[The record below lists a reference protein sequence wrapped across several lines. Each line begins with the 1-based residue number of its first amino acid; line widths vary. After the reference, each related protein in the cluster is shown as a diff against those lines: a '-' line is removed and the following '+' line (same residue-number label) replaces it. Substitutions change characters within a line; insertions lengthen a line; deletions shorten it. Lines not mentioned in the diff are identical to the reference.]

1 MYYSLKKIYEV
12 FKKKFL
18 SSPNINVQS
27 LYTYCRMPDVLSFG
41 IWRNA
46 TFKVFVT
53 KDTDE
58 KYLMEHL
65 MKINQSFFE
74 KYHLEIEKSRLVE
87 KWTMK
92 QGDGVLHT
100 LPDKDRNFYE
110 GTLGGFVSKNENEK
124 MIYALTCNHVFPST
138 HQPAYAL
145 VSHNYT
151 EIGKCVFTT
160 REKSCDF
167 AAIKI
172 KDSII
177 NKCDLAFRREDGKKT
192 IAKVYTESLK
202 NVHFVHKIGAETGVT
217 NGRVVSD
224 EYYNKII
231 NAENQ
236 DFVFLVEGTNDIFS
250 TGGDSGSLVFTRPKT
265 AAQNFVYV
273 VGMVYGSDL
282 ELRDTDEDDTST
294 SIKGVDI
301 SRAIHAKEG
310 ENLSSCYR
318 IDTALELFKKNQDED
333 FEVSFKDDLS
343 STSSQSSNSDDSNE
357 EISL

>member
-58 KYLMEHL
+58 KNLMEHL

-145 VSHNYT
+145 VKVCLYYT
-151 EIGKCVFTT
+151 
-160 REKSCDF
+160 
-167 AAIKI
+167 
-172 KDSII
+172 
-177 NKCDLAFRREDGKKT
+177 
-192 IAKVYTESLK
+192 
-202 NVHFVHKIGAETGVT
+202 
-217 NGRVVSD
+217 
-224 EYYNKII
+224 
-231 NAENQ
+231 
-236 DFVFLVEGTNDIFS
+236 
-250 TGGDSGSLVFTRPKT
+250 
-265 AAQNFVYV
+265 
-273 VGMVYGSDL
+273 
-282 ELRDTDEDDTST
+282 
-294 SIKGVDI
+294 
-301 SRAIHAKEG
+301 
-310 ENLSSCYR
+310 
-318 IDTALELFKKNQDED
+318 
-333 FEVSFKDDLS
+333 
-343 STSSQSSNSDDSNE
+343 
-357 EISL
+357 